1 MTSQLRSLWAGCLIF
16 SLMFFPLC
24 LSMPAAAQG
33 DKPAET
39 SGTTDTAKV
48 ETKELQVNIKTNQGA
63 IQVTLFPDK
72 APMTVANF
80 LNLAQR
86 KYYDGIV
93 FHRVIPNFMIQ
104 GGDPTGTGRGGPGYK
119 FKDECV
125 PELVFDKPGLLA
137 MANAGPGTNGSQFFV
152 THVPTPWLNGKHT
165 IFGAVKSGQDV
176 VDKIKQGDKIESIEI
191 IGDYSSLFDSQ
202 KAQLEEWN
210 KILDAN
216 KK

>member
-165 IFGAVKSGQDV
+165 IFCAVKSGQDV

>member
-1 MTSQLRSLWAGCLIF
+1 M
-16 SLMFFPLC
+16 
-24 LSMPAAAQG
+24 
-33 DKPAET
+33 
-39 SGTTDTAKV
+39 
-48 ETKELQVNIKTNQGA
+48 QVNIKTNQGA
-63 IQVTLFPDK
+63 IQITLFPDK

>member
-1 MTSQLRSLWAGCLIF
+1 
-16 SLMFFPLC
+16 
-24 LSMPAAAQG
+24 MPAAAQG

>member
-63 IQVTLFPDK
+63 IQITLFPDK

>member
-104 GGDPTGTGRGGPGYK
+104 GGDPTGTGRRGPGYK